1 MLGLRRKK
9 SGKCRRRKTV
19 AGKCHANVIYL
30 WTSKGLMDATLRKGW
45 ISQINRCRETIIFT
59 PDVFG

>member
-1 MLGLRRKK
+1 MLGLLRKK

-30 WTSKGLMDATLRKGW
+30 WTSKGLMDAMLCE
-45 ISQINRCRETIIFT
+45 RCAR
-59 PDVFG
+59 DG